1 VVFSTPSLTPR
12 CGFTVKSHFA
22 TKSSVQCCRLRHPQ
36 NVGAVKLIFSNE
48 SSGHPAWSD
57 SWSAGGASAAAAAV
71 AVEMKARRIA
81 AAAAAAAVAGRWCL
95 RMTSAA
101 GVAAAGCCGE
111 AEIDYAQEAEM
122 N

>member
-1 VVFSTPSLTPR
+1 MVFSTPSLTPR

-71 AVEMKARRIA
+71 EMKARRI
-81 AAAAAAAVAGRWCL
+81 AAAAAAVAGRWCL